1 MTQKILAIPCRAKS
15 TDITKDLRKVLLGLE
30 ATGHGHVRRL
40 FDRIQKQQAAR
51 KPSYHLGVN
60 DGRQRT
66 QTGVCKLAVRA
77 QFDLAIRFVR
87 GSHQCRIGNTELQM
101 RYFHESD
108 PLSLM
113 TVA

>member
-1 MTQKILAIPCRAKS
+1 MPYCLTADQ
-15 TDITKDLRKVLLGLE
+15 
-30 ATGHGHVRRL
+30 GHRHRL
-40 FDRIQKQQAAR
+40 FDRIQKQPAAR

-60 DGRQRT
+60 DRSQRT
-66 QTGVCKLAVRA
+66 QTGIRKFAVRA
-77 QFDLAIRFVR
+77 QFDLAIRFLR

-101 RYFHESD
+101 RHFHESD